1 MATSTSATVEAVEA
15 NSERTRA
22 SSSSRSETSSAQ
34 AVGMAKP
41 STSKPLKAAAR
52 PRRFLPSRRGRA
64 ARGEEVADIN
74 PPYKWQNLPRHYRE
88 LFTFG
93 TPVTKFPLVPPVTA
107 VTSGTVLTPCDY
119 R

>member
-1 MATSTSATVEAVEA
+1 
-15 NSERTRA
+15 
-22 SSSSRSETSSAQ
+22 
-34 AVGMAKP
+34 MAKP

-52 PRRFLPSRRGRA
+52 PRRFLPSRRGCA

-93 TPVTKFPLVPPVTA
+93 TPVTKPPSGPPVTP
-107 VTSGTVLTPCDY
+107 VTADKALIPRAGSLTRAGY
-119 R
+119 RAFMIQMRVSLDRKSTRLNSSHVAI